1 LRHNPGLVSI
11 RLATFDDIPALDA
24 LIAASVM
31 ALQPEYTREQRLAAL
46 GSVFGVDRQL
56 IADGT
61 YFAAVSGGTIAG
73 CGGWSR
79 RRTPFGSDHSPAK
92 DNARLDP
99 AVDAAKIR
107 AFFIHPGWARRGIGS
122 RILRTCE
129 NAAAAA
135 GFHRVEL
142 TSTLAGLPLYT
153 ARGFRPEEEF
163 GVPLSNGDKLP
174 VIRMT
179 KALERALQ

>member
-1 LRHNPGLVSI
+1 MIAI
-11 RLATFDDIPALDA
+11 RLATFDDIPALEV
-24 LIAASVM
+24 LIADSVM
-31 ALQPEYTREQRLAAL
+31 NLQPQYTREQRLAAL

-61 YFAAVSGGTIAG
+61 YFAAVSDRTLVG

-79 RRTPFGSDHSPAK
+79 RKTPFGSDDSPAK
-92 DNARLDP
+92 DNSLLDP
-99 AVDAAKIR
+99 AVDAARVR

-122 RILRTCE
+122 SILQACE
-129 NAAAAA
+129 SAAAAA
-135 GFHRVEL
+135 GFHRAEL

-153 ARGFRPEEEF
+153 ARGFLPEEEF
-163 GVPLSNGDKLP
+163 GVPLSNGEKLP

-179 KALERALQ
+179 KALARALQ